1 MIKMKKT
8 LAILFICSLVL
19 QTGVSIAYY
28 NTKSLLYDEAKIISF
43 NSESFNIYDYN
54 IDYKEV
60 INIVDNIKDNLNS
73 EYITI

>member
-60 INIVDNIKDNLNS
+60 INIVDNIKDNLYS